1 MGGLGKGL
9 GSLLGLNGLDDDD
22 VVITKKDV
30 NLEDKDS
37 KNDILYIDVNKI
49 DVNPNQPRR
58 NFDEESLKELATSI
72 KQYGV
77 VQPILVKKTSGDRYM
92 IVAGERRYR
101 ASRMV
106 NISTIP
112 AIVRDYTDAEVKEIA
127 LLENIQRQDLN
138 PIETAKAM
146 RELMDVYSWTQEEL
160 ADRIGKSRSNVA
172 NTLRLLN
179 LSDDVLK
186 LVEEGKLSA
195 GHARAIVVLE
205 DEDIQLQLATLAV
218 EEKITVRDIEQAVK
232 ELQKPYVE
240 PAKEPKKAKKTE
252 KATMSIEMQD
262 LIDKMQRKFATKVSV
277 KGDDKK
283 GQIIIDYYNTDDL
296 DRLFQIIDNL

>member
-9 GSLLGLNGLDDDD
+9 GSLLGLDA
-22 VVITKKDV
+22 
-30 NLEDKDS
+30 LEDEVVAKKEIKEETAVSDS

-58 NFDEESLKELATSI
+58 TFDEDALKELATSI

-77 VQPILVKKTSGDRYM
+77 VQPILVKKTAGDRYM

-106 NISTIP
+106 NLSTIP
-112 AIVRDYTDAEVKEIA
+112 AIVREYTDAEVKEIA

-146 RELMDVYSWTQEEL
+146 RELMDVYAWTQEEL

-179 LSDDVLK
+179 LSEGVLN
-186 LVEEGKLSA
+186 LVVEGKLSS
-195 GHARAIVVLE
+195 GHARALVVIE
-205 DEDIQLQLATLAV
+205 DEDIQLQLANLAV
-218 EEKITVRDIEQAVK
+218 EEKITVRDIEQAVR
-232 ELQKPYVE
+232 ELQKPYEE
-240 PAKEPKKAKKTE
+240 PVQAPKKKKEEAK
-252 KATMSIEMQD
+252 MSIEMQD
-262 LIDKMQRKFATKVSV
+262 LIEKMQRRFATKVSV
-277 KGDDKK
+277 KGNDKK
-283 GQIIIDYYNTDDL
+283 GQIIIEYYNTDDL
-296 DRLFQIIDNL
+296 DRLFQIIDNM

>member
-9 GSLLGLNGLDDDD
+9 GSLLGLDDLDDD
-22 VVITKKDV
+22 VVVTKKEKKEEAV
-30 NLEDKDS
+30 KDS

-58 NFDEESLKELATSI
+58 TFDEDALKELATSI

-77 VQPILVKKTSGDRYM
+77 VQPILVRKTADDRYM

-106 NISTIP
+106 HLSTIP
-112 AIVRDYTDAEVKEIA
+112 AIVREYSDAEVKEIA

-179 LSDDVLK
+179 LSQGVLK
-186 LVEEGKLSA
+186 LVEEGKLSS
-195 GHARAIVVLE
+195 GHARALVVID

-232 ELQKPYVE
+232 ELQKPYEE
-240 PAKEPKKAKKTE
+240 PAPAPKKKKVE
-252 KATMSIEMQD
+252 GKISIEMQD
-262 LIDKMQRKFATKVSV
+262 LIDKMQRRLATKVSV
-277 KGDDKK
+277 KGNDKK
-283 GQIIIDYYNTDDL
+283 GQIIIEYYNTDDL
-296 DRLFQIIDNL
+296 DRLLQIMENM

>member
-9 GSLLGLNGLDDDD
+9 GSLLGLDD
-22 VVITKKDV
+22 
-30 NLEDKDS
+30 LEDEVVVAKKEIKEETAVSDS

-58 NFDEESLKELATSI
+58 TFDEDALKELATSI

-77 VQPILVKKTSGDRYM
+77 VQPILVKKIAGDRYM

-106 NISTIP
+106 NLSTIP
-112 AIVRDYTDAEVKEIA
+112 AIVREYTDAEVKEIA

-146 RELMDVYSWTQEEL
+146 RELMDVYAWTQEEL

-179 LSDDVLK
+179 LSEGVLN
-186 LVEEGKLSA
+186 LVVEGKLSS
-195 GHARAIVVLE
+195 GHARALVVIE
-205 DEDIQLQLATLAV
+205 DEDIQLQLANLAV
-218 EEKITVRDIEQAVK
+218 EEKITVRDIEQAVR
-232 ELQKPYVE
+232 ELQKPYEE
-240 PAKEPKKAKKTE
+240 PVQAPKKKKEEAK
-252 KATMSIEMQD
+252 MSIEMQD
-262 LIDKMQRKFATKVSV
+262 LIEKMQRRFATKVSV
-277 KGDDKK
+277 KGNDKK
-283 GQIIIDYYNTDDL
+283 GQIIIEYYNTDDL
-296 DRLFQIIDNL
+296 DRLFQIIDNM

>member
-1 MGGLGKGL
+1 
-9 GSLLGLNGLDDDD
+9 
-22 VVITKKDV
+22 
-30 NLEDKDS
+30 
-37 KNDILYIDVNKI
+37 
-49 DVNPNQPRR
+49 
-58 NFDEESLKELATSI
+58 
-72 KQYGV
+72 
-77 VQPILVKKTSGDRYM
+77 M

-106 NISTIP
+106 NLSTIP

-146 RELMDVYSWTQEEL
+146 RELMDVYAWTQEEL

-179 LSDDVLK
+179 LSDQVLK

-232 ELQKPYVE
+232 ELQKPYAE
-240 PAKEPKKAKKTE
+240 PVNTPKKAKKAE
-252 KATMSIEMQD
+252 KVGMSIEMQD
-262 LIDKMQRKFATKVSV
+262 LMEKMQRKFATKVSV
-277 KGDDKK
+277 KGNDRQ

-296 DRLFQIIDNL
+296 DRILSIIDNM

>member
-9 GSLLGLNGLDDDD
+9 GSLLGLDDLDDE
-22 VVITKKDV
+22 VVVSKKETKEEKAV
-30 NLEDKDS
+30 SDS

-58 NFDEESLKELATSI
+58 NFDEEALKELATSI

-77 VQPILVKKTSGDRYM
+77 VQPILVKKTSNDRYM

-106 NISTIP
+106 NLFTIP
-112 AIVRDYTDAEVKEIA
+112 AIVREYTDAEVKEIA

-179 LSDDVLK
+179 LSSGVLK
-186 LVEEGKLSA
+186 LVESGKLSS
-195 GHARAIVVLE
+195 GHARALVVID
-205 DEDIQLQLATLAV
+205 DEDIQLKLATLAV
-218 EEKITVRDIEQAVK
+218 EEKITVRDMEQAVK
-232 ELQKPYVE
+232 ELQEPYEE
-240 PAKEPKKAKKTE
+240 PAPAPKKKKE
-252 KATMSIEMQD
+252 SNTMSIEMKD
-262 LIDKMQRKFATKVSV
+262 LIDKMQRKLATKVSV
-277 KGDDKK
+277 KGNDKK

-296 DRLFQIIDNL
+296 DRLFQLIDRM

>member
-9 GSLLGLNGLDDDD
+9 GSLLGLDDLDNE
-22 VVITKKDV
+22 VVEVKKEKKAESS
-30 NLEDKDS
+30 N
-37 KNDILYIDVNKI
+37 NDILYIDVNDI
-49 DVNPNQPRR
+49 DVNPNQPRK
-58 NFDEESLKELATSI
+58 NFDEESLQELATSI

-77 VQPILVKKTSGDRYM
+77 VQPILVRKMADNRYM

-101 ASRMV
+101 ASRMA

-112 AIVRDYTDAEVKEIA
+112 AIVREYSDTQVKEIA

-146 RELMDVYSWTQEEL
+146 KELMDDYNWTQEEL
-160 ADRIGKSRSNVA
+160 ADKIGKSRSNIA

-179 LSDDVLK
+179 LSSGVLQ
-186 LVEEGKLSA
+186 LVESGKLSS
-195 GHARAIVVLE
+195 GHARALVVID
-205 DEDIQLQLATLAV
+205 DEDIQLKLANLAV
-218 EEKITVRDIEQAVK
+218 EEKITVRDMEQAVK
-232 ELQKPYVE
+232 ELQEPYNETEYV
-240 PAKEPKKAKKTE
+240 KSKKKNVT
-252 KATMSIEMQD
+252 TSMSIEMKD
-262 LIDKMQRKFATKVSV
+262 LIEKMQRKFATKVSV

-283 GQIIIDYYNTDDL
+283 GQIIIDYYTTDDL

>member
-9 GSLLGLNGLDDDD
+9 GSLLGLDD
-22 VVITKKDV
+22 
-30 NLEDKDS
+30 LEDEVVVKKEVKEESAVSDS

-58 NFDEESLKELATSI
+58 SFDEAALKELATSI

-77 VQPILVKKTSGDRYM
+77 VQPILVKKTAGDRYM

-106 NISTIP
+106 NLTTIP
-112 AIVRDYTDAEVKEIA
+112 AIVREYTDAEVKEIA

-146 RELMDVYSWTQEEL
+146 RELMDVYAWTQEEL

-179 LSDDVLK
+179 LSDGVLK
-186 LVEEGKLSA
+186 LVEEGKLSS
-195 GHARAIVVLE
+195 GHARALVVIE
-205 DEDIQLQLATLAV
+205 DEDIQLQLANLAV

-232 ELQKPYVE
+232 ELQKPYEE
-240 PAKEPKKAKKTE
+240 PVAQPKKKKEET
-252 KATMSIEMQD
+252 KMSIEMQD
-262 LIDKMQRKFATKVSV
+262 LIEKMQRRFATKVSV
-277 KGDDKK
+277 KGNDKK
-283 GQIIIDYYNTDDL
+283 GQIIIEYYNTDDL
-296 DRLFQIIDNL
+296 DRLFQIIDNM

>member
-9 GSLLGLNGLDDDD
+9 GSLLGLDA
-22 VVITKKDV
+22 
-30 NLEDKDS
+30 LEDEVVAKKEIKEETAVSDS

-58 NFDEESLKELATSI
+58 TFDEDALKELATSI

-77 VQPILVKKTSGDRYM
+77 VQPILVKKTAGDRYM

-106 NISTIP
+106 NLSTIP
-112 AIVRDYTDAEVKEIA
+112 AIVREYTDAEVKEIA
-127 LLENIQRQDLN
+127 WLENIQRQDLN

-146 RELMDVYSWTQEEL
+146 RELMDVYAWTQEEL

-179 LSDDVLK
+179 LSEGVLN
-186 LVEEGKLSA
+186 LVVEGKLSS
-195 GHARAIVVLE
+195 GHARALVVIE
-205 DEDIQLQLATLAV
+205 DEDIQLQLANLAV
-218 EEKITVRDIEQAVK
+218 EEKITVRDIEQAVR
-232 ELQKPYVE
+232 ELQKPYEE
-240 PAKEPKKAKKTE
+240 PVQAPKKKKEEAK
-252 KATMSIEMQD
+252 MSIEMQD
-262 LIDKMQRKFATKVSV
+262 LIEKMQRRFATKVSV
-277 KGDDKK
+277 KGNDKK
-283 GQIIIDYYNTDDL
+283 GQIIIEYYNTDDL
-296 DRLFQIIDNL
+296 DRLFQIIDNM

>member
-9 GSLLGLNGLDDDD
+9 GSLLGLDD
-22 VVITKKDV
+22 
-30 NLEDKDS
+30 LEDEVVVAKKEIKEETAVSDS

-58 NFDEESLKELATSI
+58 TFDEDALKELATSI

-77 VQPILVKKTSGDRYM
+77 VQPILVKKTAGDRYM

-106 NISTIP
+106 NLSTIP
-112 AIVRDYTDAEVKEIA
+112 AIVREYTDAEVKEIA

-146 RELMDVYSWTQEEL
+146 RELMDVYAWTQEEL

-179 LSDDVLK
+179 LSEGVLN
-186 LVEEGKLSA
+186 LVVEGKLSS
-195 GHARAIVVLE
+195 GHARALVVIE
-205 DEDIQLQLATLAV
+205 DEDIQLQLANLAV
-218 EEKITVRDIEQAVK
+218 EEKITVRDIEQAVR
-232 ELQKPYVE
+232 ELQKPYEE
-240 PAKEPKKAKKTE
+240 PVQAPKKKKEEAK
-252 KATMSIEMQD
+252 MSIEMQD
-262 LIDKMQRKFATKVSV
+262 LIEKMQRRFATKVSV
-277 KGDDKK
+277 KGNDKK
-283 GQIIIDYYNTDDL
+283 GQIIIEYYNTDDL
-296 DRLFQIIDNL
+296 DRLFQIIDNM

>member
-9 GSLLGLNGLDDDD
+9 GSLLGLDDLDDE
-22 VVITKKDV
+22 VVATKKETKV
-30 NLEDKDS
+30 ETAVSDS

-58 NFDEESLKELATSI
+58 TFDEESLRELSTSI

-77 VQPILVKKTSGDRYM
+77 VQPILVRKAGNDRYM

-106 NISTIP
+106 NLSTIP
-112 AIVRDYTDAEVKEIA
+112 AIVREYTDAEVKEIA

-146 RELMDVYSWTQEEL
+146 RELMDVYAWTQEEL

-179 LSDDVLK
+179 LSDGVLK
-186 LVEEGKLSA
+186 LVEEGKLSS
-195 GHARAIVVLE
+195 GHARALVVID
-205 DEDIQLQLATLAV
+205 DEDIQLQLANLAV

-232 ELQKPYVE
+232 ELQKPYEE
-240 PAKEPKKAKKTE
+240 PAPAPKKKKETT
-252 KATMSIEMQD
+252 TMSIEMQD
-262 LIDKMQRKFATKVSV
+262 LIEKMQRRFATKVSV
-277 KGDDKK
+277 KGNDKK
-283 GQIIIDYYNTDDL
+283 GQIIIEYYNTDDL
-296 DRLFQIIDNL
+296 DRLFQIIDNM

>member
-1 MGGLGKGL
+1 MGVLGKGL
-9 GSLLGLNGLDDDD
+9 GSLLGLDD
-22 VVITKKDV
+22 
-30 NLEDKDS
+30 LEDEVVVAKKEIKEETAVSDS

-58 NFDEESLKELATSI
+58 TFDEDALKELATSI

-77 VQPILVKKTSGDRYM
+77 VQPILVKKIAGDRYM

-106 NISTIP
+106 NLSTIP
-112 AIVRDYTDAEVKEIA
+112 AIVREYTDAEVKEIA

-146 RELMDVYSWTQEEL
+146 RELMDVYAWTQEEL

-179 LSDDVLK
+179 LSEGVLN
-186 LVEEGKLSA
+186 LVVEGKLSS
-195 GHARAIVVLE
+195 GHARALVVIE
-205 DEDIQLQLATLAV
+205 DEDIQLQLANLAV
-218 EEKITVRDIEQAVK
+218 EEKITVRDIEQAVR
-232 ELQKPYVE
+232 ELQKPYEE
-240 PAKEPKKAKKTE
+240 PVQAPKKKKEEAK
-252 KATMSIEMQD
+252 MSIEMQD
-262 LIDKMQRKFATKVSV
+262 LIEKMQRRFATKVSV
-277 KGDDKK
+277 KGNDKK
-283 GQIIIDYYNTDDL
+283 GQIIIEYYNTDDL
-296 DRLFQIIDNL
+296 DRLFQIIDNM

>member
-9 GSLLGLNGLDDDD
+9 GSLLGLDD
-22 VVITKKDV
+22 
-30 NLEDKDS
+30 LEDEVVVKKEVKEESAVSDS

-58 NFDEESLKELATSI
+58 SFDEAALKELATSI

-77 VQPILVKKTSGDRYM
+77 VQPILVKKTAGDRYM

-106 NISTIP
+106 NLTTIP
-112 AIVRDYTDAEVKEIA
+112 AIVREYTDAEVKEIA

-146 RELMDVYSWTQEEL
+146 RELMDVYAWTQEEL

-179 LSDDVLK
+179 LSDGVLK
-186 LVEEGKLSA
+186 LVEEGKLSS
-195 GHARAIVVLE
+195 GHARALVVIE
-205 DEDIQLQLATLAV
+205 DEDIQLQLANLAV

-232 ELQKPYVE
+232 ELQKPYEE
-240 PAKEPKKAKKTE
+240 PVAQPKKKKE
-252 KATMSIEMQD
+252 EIKMSIEMQD
-262 LIDKMQRKFATKVSV
+262 LIEKMQRRFATKVSV
-277 KGDDKK
+277 KGNDKK
-283 GQIIIDYYNTDDL
+283 GQIIIEYYNTDDL
-296 DRLFQIIDNL
+296 DRLFQIIDNM

>member
-9 GSLLGLNGLDDDD
+9 GSLLGLDD
-22 VVITKKDV
+22 
-30 NLEDKDS
+30 LEDEVVVAKKEIKEETAVSDS

-58 NFDEESLKELATSI
+58 TFDEDALKELATSI

-77 VQPILVKKTSGDRYM
+77 VQPILVKKTAGDRYM

-106 NISTIP
+106 NLSTIP
-112 AIVRDYTDAEVKEIA
+112 AIVREYTDAEVKEIA

-146 RELMDVYSWTQEEL
+146 RELMDVYAWTQEEL

-179 LSDDVLK
+179 LSEGVLN
-186 LVEEGKLSA
+186 LVVEGKLSS
-195 GHARAIVVLE
+195 GHARALVVIE
-205 DEDIQLQLATLAV
+205 DEDIQLQLANLAV
-218 EEKITVRDIEQAVK
+218 EEKITVRDIEQAVR
-232 ELQKPYVE
+232 ELQKPYEE
-240 PAKEPKKAKKTE
+240 PVQAPKKKKE
-252 KATMSIEMQD
+252 EVKMSIEMQD
-262 LIDKMQRKFATKVSV
+262 LIDKMQRRFGTKVSV
-277 KGDDKK
+277 KGNDKK
-283 GQIIIDYYNTDDL
+283 GQIVIEYYNTDDL
-296 DRLFQIIDNL
+296 DRLFQIIDNM

>member
-9 GSLLGLNGLDDDD
+9 GSLLGLDD
-22 VVITKKDV
+22 
-30 NLEDKDS
+30 LEDEVVVVKKEVKEETAVSDS

-58 NFDEESLKELATSI
+58 TFDEDALKELATSI

-77 VQPILVKKTSGDRYM
+77 VQPILVKKTAGDRYM

-106 NISTIP
+106 NLSTIP
-112 AIVRDYTDAEVKEIA
+112 AIVREYTDAEVKEIA

-146 RELMDVYSWTQEEL
+146 RELMDVYAWTQEEL

-179 LSDDVLK
+179 LSEGVLN
-186 LVEEGKLSA
+186 LVVEGKLSS
-195 GHARAIVVLE
+195 GHARALVVIE
-205 DEDIQLQLATLAV
+205 DEDIQLQLANLAV
-218 EEKITVRDIEQAVK
+218 EEKITVRDIEQAVR
-232 ELQKPYVE
+232 ELQKPYEE
-240 PAKEPKKAKKTE
+240 PVQAPKKKKEEAK
-252 KATMSIEMQD
+252 MSIEMQD
-262 LIDKMQRKFATKVSV
+262 LIEKMQRRFATKVSV
-277 KGDDKK
+277 KGNDKK
-283 GQIIIDYYNTDDL
+283 GQIIIEYYNTDDL
-296 DRLFQIIDNL
+296 DRLFQIIDNM

>member
-9 GSLLGLNGLDDDD
+9 GSLLGLNDLDEDD
-22 VVITKKDV
+22 VVVTKKDV
-30 NLEDKDS
+30 NLEEKSD

-58 NFDEESLKELATSI
+58 NFDEDTLKELATSI

-77 VQPILVKKTSGDRYM
+77 VQPILVKKTSNDRYM

-106 NISTIP
+106 NLSTIP

-146 RELMDVYSWTQEEL
+146 RELMDVYAWTQEEL

-179 LSDDVLK
+179 LSEGVLN
-186 LVEEGKLSA
+186 LVVEGKLSS
-195 GHARAIVVLE
+195 GHARALVVIE
-205 DEDIQLQLATLAV
+205 DEDIQLQLANLAV
-218 EEKITVRDIEQAVK
+218 EEKITVRDIEQAVR
-232 ELQKPYVE
+232 ELQKPYEE
-240 PAKEPKKAKKTE
+240 PVQAPKKKKEEAK
-252 KATMSIEMQD
+252 MSIEMQD
-262 LIDKMQRKFATKVSV
+262 LIEKMQRRFATKVSV
-277 KGDDKK
+277 KGNDKK
-283 GQIIIDYYNTDDL
+283 GQIIIEYYNTDDL
-296 DRLFQIIDNL
+296 DRLFQIIDNM

>member
-9 GSLLGLNGLDDDD
+9 GSLLGLDDLEDE
-22 VVITKKDV
+22 VVVTKKEEKTETAV
-30 NLEDKDS
+30 SDS
-37 KNDILYIDVNKI
+37 KNDILYIDVNRI

-58 NFDEESLKELATSI
+58 SFDEDALKELATSI

-77 VQPILVKKTSGDRYM
+77 VQPILVKKTLNDRYM

-106 NISTIP
+106 NLSTIP
-112 AIVRDYTDAEVKEIA
+112 AIVREYSDAEVKEIA

-146 RELMDVYSWTQEEL
+146 RELMDVYAWTQEEL

-179 LSDDVLK
+179 LSEGVLN
-186 LVEEGKLSA
+186 LVVEGKLSS
-195 GHARAIVVLE
+195 GHARALVVIE
-205 DEDIQLQLATLAV
+205 DEDIQLQLANLAV
-218 EEKITVRDIEQAVK
+218 EEKITVRDIEQAVR
-232 ELQKPYVE
+232 ELQKPYEE
-240 PAKEPKKAKKTE
+240 PVQAPKKKKE
-252 KATMSIEMQD
+252 EVKMSIEMQD
-262 LIDKMQRKFATKVSV
+262 LIDKMQRRFGTKVSV
-277 KGDDKK
+277 KGNDKK
-283 GQIIIDYYNTDDL
+283 GQIVIEYYNTDDL
-296 DRLFQIIDNL
+296 DRLFQIIDNM